1 MKSAQTQTHP
11 RVSLRLVILMLA
23 AAVMSVAAADAAPT
37 VTTTTGT
44 FTGVPSPSLAGVDV
58 FFGIR
63 YAAAP
68 VGALRWT
75 PPQAPSSSAGTTV
88 AAFPGPACPQ
98 AQSTAPLPQSEDCLF
113 LNVYVPATANSY
125 SRLPVFFWIHGGALV
140 SGTGAQYDPSV
151 MVSEND

>member
-1 MKSAQTQTHP
+1 MKSAQKNHHP
-11 RVSLRLVILMLA
+11 RAPDHSSAPGRVGGTLRRLSFRILMLA
-23 AAVMSVAAADAAPT
+23 ATVMAVAAADAAPT
-37 VTTTTGT
+37 VTTDTGT

-75 PPQAPSSSAGTTV
+75 PPQAPSLSTGTIV

-98 AQSTAPLPQSEDCLF
+98 AGSTAPLPQSEDCLF
-113 LNVYVPATANSY
+113 LNVYVPAT
-125 SRLPVFFWIHGGALV
+125 
-140 SGTGAQYDPSV
+140 
-151 MVSEND
+151 